1 MRGPKYT
8 IIFAAC
14 LSLVSSVL
22 LSGVF
27 MSLKD
32 KQDENKALDKQI
44 NILKA
49 AQITPNSD
57 KEAKEL
63 YKRLVIPMVIDRNG
77 QEFSEKNPQSI
88 TETDPQY
95 LALYAI
101 KKEEN
106 SPDIKAYVYPVAGK
120 GLWSSL
126 YGYLAVDNLG
136 KNIVGITFYQQGE
149 TPGLGAEIEKK
160 WFRDNFIGKSLFS
173 ENKFWG
179 IKVAKASAMLDKD
192 YKTHANNIVNGI
204 SGATITSDGV
214 SLMLKKIPQRY
225 EAFFAKKRV
234 NHEH

>member
-1 MRGPKYT
+1 MQGPKYT
-8 IIFAAC
+8 IIFATC

-49 AQITPNSD
+49 AQITPDSD
-57 KEAKEL
+57 KQAKEL
-63 YKRLVIPMVIDRNG
+63 YKNLVIPMVIDHDG
-77 QEFSEKNPQSI
+77 QEFLDKNPQTI
-88 TETDPQY
+88 TQEDPTY
-95 LALYAI
+95 LPLYAI
-101 KKEEN
+101 KKQKDDQ
-106 SPDIKAYVYPVAGK
+106 DIKAYVYPVVGK

-149 TPGLGAEIEKK
+149 TPGLGAEIEKD
-160 WFRDNFIGKSLFS
+160 WFRNNFIGKSLFS

-179 IKVAKASAMLDKD
+179 VKVAKGSAMLDKE
-192 YKTHANNIVNGI
+192 YKSHNNSIVNGI
-204 SGATITSDGV
+204 SGATITGDGV
-214 SLMLKKIPQRY
+214 SLMLKKIPQKY
-225 EAFFAKKRV
+225 EAFFQKKRV
-234 NHEH
+234 NNEH